1 MYFCPLNQF
10 KIRNPPMDPS
20 PIVRI
25 ESVNKYQMDRLEV
38 NFKVFYS
45 IHSFNI
51 IPLLSIN
58 DFIVLYHIG
67 V

>member
-1 MYFCPLNQF
+1 MYFCPSNQF

-58 DFIVLYHIG
+58 DFIVLYYIG